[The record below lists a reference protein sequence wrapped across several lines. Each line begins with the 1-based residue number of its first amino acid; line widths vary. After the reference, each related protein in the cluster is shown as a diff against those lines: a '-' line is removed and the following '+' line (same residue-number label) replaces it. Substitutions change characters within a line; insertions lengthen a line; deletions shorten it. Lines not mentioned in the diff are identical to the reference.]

1 MSFLASALCLGR
13 ISLVEP
19 PPEAD
24 RRGNVRAG
32 TRWILHGPA
41 LIVGSLLFT
50 APLVLVPFASGGQ
63 QRPLMLA
70 LLFAARFGTGL
81 GVMILDICGGSIFAA
96 LIPDRVRARVNG
108 AYMAVNYGVRP
119 LGSLAGGLL
128 ASVIGLRPTLW
139 IVTLGALIGVLW
151 LLPSPLPRLRTLP
164 GTPTPG

>member
-1 MSFLASALCLGR
+1 MVTGRLSRRLG
-13 ISLVEP
+13 I
-19 PPEAD
+19 
-24 RRGNVRAG
+24 
-32 TRWILHGPA
+32 GPA

-50 APLVLVPFASGGQ
+50 APLVLVPLASGGQ
-63 QRPLMLA
+63 QRPLTLA

-96 LIPDRVRARVNG
+96 LIPDSVRARVNG
-108 AYMAVNYGVRP
+108 AYVAVNYGVRP

-139 IVTLGALIGVLW
+139 IVTVGALIGVLW

-164 GTPTPG
+164 DTPTPG